1 MPIIHVSRQSIAKD
15 SKQRYNDTEMNHLA
29 ESKNNLAF
37 FLAGPAGQILM
48 MEKYEAMITS
58 RIKKKSYLVS

>member
-1 MPIIHVSRQSIAKD
+1 MS
-15 SKQRYNDTEMNHLA
+15 HLA

-48 MEKYEAMITS
+48 MGENKAMITS
-58 RIKKKSYLVS
+58 RIRKKSYLVS